1 MASNQ
6 HWRRTREY
14 RQWRVTVIRRDKTCV
29 CCGSHKARQA
39 HHLED
44 GSHNPTLRFDPE
56 NGVTLCY
63 KCHMALHCMYKKS
76 YREKC
81 TLDDFCNFTDLYRF
95 VEVRATARVLKRL
108 SVAEAEKLD
117 AA

>member
-1 MASNQ
+1 MAADQ
-6 HWRRTREY
+6 DWRKTREY

-29 CCGSHKARQA
+29 CCGSHKNRQA

-44 GSHNPTLRFDPE
+44 GSHNPDIRFDPE

-63 KCHMALHCMYKKS
+63 KCHMALHTMYKKS
-76 YREKC
+76 YREK
-81 TLDDFCNFTDLYRF
+81 TTQDDFINFNDLYQF
-95 VEVRATARVLKRL
+95 VLVRGTAKMLERLATE
-108 SVAEAEKLD
+108 EAAKLD